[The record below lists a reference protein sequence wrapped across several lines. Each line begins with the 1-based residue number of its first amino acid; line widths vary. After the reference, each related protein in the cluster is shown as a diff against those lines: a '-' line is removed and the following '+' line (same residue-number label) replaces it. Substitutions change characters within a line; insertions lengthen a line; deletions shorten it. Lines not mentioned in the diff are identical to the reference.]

1 MILED
6 LALQYCRDVISGKEL
21 APEEVIIQCQ
31 WTLEELELQKD
42 DKFEY
47 FIDYEFLVK
56 VEGLFGLLNFAT
68 GINNVIGTPI
78 ISGLHGFQAYFFY
91 CVLGWKFKK
100 NPAKYRW
107 RDITLFIP
115 RKNAKTWLCSVLLI
129 VYLLTEDRYTEL
141 YSICLDRDLASEVK
155 KALAQIIDASPA
167 ISKYF
172 KVPKTLNGKLECKH
186 TNSFYQPRT
195 AEGNKNNSIRP
206 SIFIADE
213 VAAFKT
219 KANINAMR
227 SGQRNVT
234 NAIQVNTTTAYAEDK
249 SIMLDELDYIKKVFH
264 GTVDRN
270 YRMFALLYY
279 ATEDHLWDDTGL
291 YMSNPLRIEDN
302 YNSIREDRALA
313 LEKPKDREEYLTKS
327 MNHFVPKNSGEA
339 FIDIE
344 DVKKCKVESFDWSG
358 RRIYLGLDL
367 ALTRDNCSY
376 SMATYLSETN
386 EIYADSFAF
395 IPADRIEE
403 KIKFEKTN
411 YYEHIE
417 SGKCFACGEGTGTV
431 SYSFIENM
439 IMEIEEKHDVQIMAI
454 GYDRSNCIST
464 ANKLEEAGY
473 KTVQVRQH
481 SDTLWMPTKLLREYI
496 WSKKFHYTKNQLLEE
511 NFQNAKTK
519 KDETL
524 REYVSKKA
532 SNGKVDMVVSLIIA
546 LYLLQQ
552 EELLNRNTFTVQIL

>member
-6 LALQYCRDVISGKEL
+6 KALQYCRDVISGKEL
-21 APEEVIIQCQ
+21 APPEVKIQCQ
-31 WTLEELELQKD
+31 WTLEELEKRID
-42 DKFEY
+42 DDSQY
-47 FIDYEFLVK
+47 YIDYDFLEK
-56 VEGLFGLLNFAT
+56 VEGIFRLLNFAT

-78 ISGLHGFQAYFFY
+78 LSGLHGFQAYFFY
-91 CVLGWKFKK
+91 CVFGWKFKS
-100 NPAKYRW
+100 NPSKYRY

-115 RKNAKTWLCSVLLI
+115 RKNAKSWMCAVLLL
-129 VYLLTEDRYTEL
+129 VYLLTEDNYSEF
-141 YSICLDRDLASEVK
+141 YSICLDRDLAAEVK
-155 KALAQIIDASPA
+155 KAIAQIIDASPA
-167 ISKYF
+167 ITKYF
-172 KVPKTLNGKLECKH
+172 KVPKTLNGRLECKLTH
-186 TNSFYQPRT
+186 SFYQPRT

-206 SIFIADE
+206 TVFIADE
-213 VAAFKT
+213 CAAFKT

-234 NAIQVNTTTAYAEDK
+234 NAIQINTTTAYAEDK

-264 GTVDRN
+264 GTVDKN
-270 YRMFALLYY
+270 ERMFALLYY
-279 ATEDHLWDDTGL
+279 ASPDHLWDDIGL

-302 YNSIREDRALA
+302 YNTIREDRALA

-376 SMATYLSETN
+376 SMATYIEDTD

-395 IPADRIEE
+395 IPEDRIEE

-417 SGKCFACGEGTGTV
+417 SGKCFACGIGTGTV
-431 SYSFIENM
+431 SYSFIEKM
-439 IMEIEEKHDVQIMAI
+439 IIDIEEKHNVTVVAI
-454 GYDRSNCIST
+454 GYDRSNCLST

-496 WSKKFHYTKNQLLEE
+496 WSKRFHYTNNKLLEE

-552 EELLNRNTFTVQIL
+552 EELLSNKFFVQM